1 MIQVYEY
8 DNNYLFTN
16 LMIIEEYDDKDGYI
30 IPENCTPISP
40 PNSPSLYIP
49 RFNKTKQVWE
59 ESASQEYI
67 NSVKLQPEK
76 PSELDLLGQSLAE
89 AKITILKNNKDI
101 LLMQQQIEDLK
112 RTIFSND

>member
-8 DNNYLFTN
+8 DDNYLFTKPV
-16 LMIIEEYDDKDGYI
+16 IVEEYNEKDGYI
-30 IPENCTPISP
+30 IPENCTTIPL

-67 NSVKLQPEK
+67 DSIKPQPEK
-76 PSELDLLGQSLAE
+76 PSVLDVLGQSLAE

-112 RTIFSND
+112 GTIFSNE